1 VTAPDDRYW
10 DDLGVAWRAVTP
22 DVSVIAPRL
31 NARLRRESA
40 LIRAALV
47 VGLPLSVGGVGL
59 GVFTIWRGWTTGA
72 WNFVSRGSA
81 IVAIAILLAIAMSAL
96 MAVRAGHPARA
107 VSEMLDL
114 AIARAY
120 RTLIAVRLALIAC
133 AAAAVM
139 GLAGTII
146 RSQLAAPPRM
156 SPLIDILLLAILAL
170 ALFAWKRDI
179 RRRLEQLRA
188 VKHALGPD
196 GGA

>member
-1 VTAPDDRYW
+1 
-10 DDLGVAWRAVTP
+10 
-22 DVSVIAPRL
+22 
-31 NARLRRESA
+31 
-40 LIRAALV
+40 
-47 VGLPLSVGGVGL
+47 
-59 GVFTIWRGWTTGA
+59 
-72 WNFVSRGSA
+72 
-81 IVAIAILLAIAMSAL
+81 
-96 MAVRAGHPARA
+96 
-107 VSEMLDL
+107 
-114 AIARAY
+114 
-120 RTLIAVRLALIAC
+120 VRLALIAC

-156 SPLIDILLLAILAL
+156 SPLTDILLLAILAL